1 MKLPKQKRRYCVH
14 CNESTIHKVSLV
26 KSRGRSATHS
36 LSHGGK
42 NRALR
47 RGRGTGFGNKGKWGS
62 KPAISKF
69 KRTGAKISKKVVLKF
84 TCQKCGKSSQS
95 SKGFR
100 AKKTVFE

>member
-1 MKLPKQKRRYCVH
+1 MKLPKQKKRYCVH
-14 CNESTIHKVSLV
+14 CKKSTVQKVSWV

-36 LSHGGK
+36 LSRGGK
-42 NRALR
+42 NRALY

-69 KRTGAKISKKVVLKF
+69 KRTGAKVSKKVVLKF
-84 TCQKCGKSSQS
+84 TCPECGKSSQL